1 MKGENDNLSSD
12 NSGSNPKRL
21 NLTPEKINAFSGKKT
36 TEQIF
41 IDLLAEIKKLD
52 FGDYLKLPKGAK
64 ARQKHL
70 VVGIVKRLLEVAKEN
85 RWNLA
90 NVYDY
95 VYIFNGCYWQQLEK
109 DELKS
114 LLGKAAIT
122 MGVPDYDATHFDFKD
137 KLLKQFLTA
146 GHVTAPKKNKDSIL
160 INLTNGTFR
169 FSPTGGELSEFNPK
183 DFLTNQLPFEY
194 SPAAECPL
202 FDKFLLKVLPDQDCR
217 KVLQEFCGS
226 IFCKINHEKV
236 LMLTGS
242 GSNGKSV
249 FFNVLCAL
257 IGKANTLT
265 YSIGMFNHEY
275 KRAKLADMLINFS
288 SEKGSD
294 INPEILKSLAS
305 QEPQQAREP
314 KGRSYT
320 IYDIPRFIINAN
332 ELPVITEQ
340 TYAFF
345 RRFII
350 IPFETRITEEEK
362 DVNLADKIIAS
373 ELPGIFNWILQGLC
387 RIMEQQKFT
396 KSEKIDRAIENYKL
410 QSDSVALFVEERL
423 LIKSTSLKQ
432 AVADLFKDYKNFC
445 VDDGYKP
452 VGKNKFSTRLENK
465 GFERTRLTGGG
476 AAFFIETDFS
486 RD

>member
-1 MKGENDNLSSD
+1 
-12 NSGSNPKRL
+12 
-21 NLTPEKINAFSGKKT
+21 
-36 TEQIF
+36 
-41 IDLLAEIKKLD
+41 
-52 FGDYLKLPKGAK
+52 
-64 ARQKHL
+64 
-70 VVGIVKRLLEVAKEN
+70 
-85 RWNLA
+85 
-90 NVYDY
+90 
-95 VYIFNGCYWQQLEK
+95 
-109 DELKS
+109 
-114 LLGKAAIT
+114 
-122 MGVPDYDATHFDFKD
+122 
-137 KLLKQFLTA
+137 
-146 GHVTAPKKNKDSIL
+146 
-160 INLTNGTFR
+160 
-169 FSPTGGELSEFNPK
+169 
-183 DFLTNQLPFEY
+183 
-194 SPAAECPL
+194 
-202 FDKFLLKVLPDQDCR
+202 
-217 KVLQEFCGS
+217 
-226 IFCKINHEKV
+226 
-236 LMLTGS
+236 MLTGS

-275 KRAKLADMLINFS
+275 KRVKLADMQINFC
-288 SEKGSD
+288 SENGSD

-340 TYAFF
+340 TYAIF
-345 RRFII
+345 RQFII

-396 KSEKIDRAIENYKL
+396 KSKKIDRAIEIYKL
-410 QSDSVALFVEERL
+410 QSDSVALFVEEQL
-423 LIKSTSLKQ
+423 LIKSNTLKQ
-432 AVADLFKDYKNFC
+432 AMDDLFKDYKNFC
-445 VDDGYKP
+445 IDDGYKP
-452 VGKNKFSTRLENK
+452 FGKNKFSTRLENK

-476 AAFFIETDFS
+476 AAFFIETEYS